1 LSTLAIEGSDR
12 LGTSRTSL
20 ALRFADL
27 IVLAIAL
34 AVFLVAGLPM
44 IGYAVAAGA
53 WVASRVI
60 QLAAERRARSSLE
73 EGNRRSAM
81 GAIALARM
89 GRVWLV
95 ALAVL
100 LVGVA
105 EREAGL
111 AAAVLSAVLFTVYL
125 AGQGLA
131 HLVDREPVQ

>member
-1 LSTLAIEGSDR
+1 MSTLAIEGSDR

-53 WVASRVI
+53 WLASRVI
-60 QLAAERRARSSLE
+60 QLAAERRARISLE